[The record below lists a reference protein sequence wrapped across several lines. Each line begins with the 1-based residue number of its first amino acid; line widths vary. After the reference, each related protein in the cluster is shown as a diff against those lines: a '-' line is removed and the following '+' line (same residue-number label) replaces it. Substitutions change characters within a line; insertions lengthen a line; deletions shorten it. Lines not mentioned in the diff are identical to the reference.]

1 MRFPS
6 NLLSRLNEIPQ
17 KARHETLAHND
28 PVVRHEAVECS
39 LGSQETITGGIVVD
53 LPLAIYAHFANRPIG
68 IASPNQDVSL
78 VPRREG
84 DAEA

>member
-1 MRFPS
+1 LRP
-6 NLLSRLNEIPQ
+6 NESPQ
-17 KARHETLAHND
+17 KSRRETLAHDD
-28 PVVRHEAVECS
+28 PVVRHGAVECWQ
-39 LGSQETITGGIVVD
+39 GSREIITGGIVVD
-53 LPLAIYAHFANRPIG
+53 LPLPIYARFANRPIG